1 VHLCCMQGA
10 GGMITDWAGRPLR
23 WQLAGGDVT
32 ASASQC
38 PGEVL
43 AAGDARTH
51 EQVLQLLQWKY
62 A

>member
-1 VHLCCMQGA
+1 MQGA